1 MISNKPHCTT
11 TALASHQ
18 YPLSAARII
27 LNPKAAKM
35 GMYSDNLPYEEHF
48 QQSLIYAV
56 VLLCKRLHYNHFCRT
71 LIVKNVD

>member
-1 MISNKPHCTT
+1 
-11 TALASHQ
+11 
-18 YPLSAARII
+18 
-27 LNPKAAKM
+27 M
-35 GMYSDNLPYEEHF
+35 GIYSDNLPYEEHF